1 MEISKVT
8 KTLLKLPG
16 AGSVFDKINAALQAV
31 NASSQDAQEATHS
44 LQMADTWTCRARQL
58 EVEVIRAEAE
68 EMARRLRQRII

>member
-16 AGSVFDKINAALQAV
+16 AGSVFDKINAALQTA
-31 NASSQDAQEATHS
+31 NASSQDAQEATQS
-44 LQMADTWTCRARQL
+44 LPMADSWKFRARQL
-58 EVEVIRAEAE
+58 EVELMRAEAE